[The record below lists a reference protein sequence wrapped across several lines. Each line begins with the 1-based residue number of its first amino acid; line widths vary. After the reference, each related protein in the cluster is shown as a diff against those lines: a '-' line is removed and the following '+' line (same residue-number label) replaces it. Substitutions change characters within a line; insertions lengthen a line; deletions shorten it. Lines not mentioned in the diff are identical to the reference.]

1 VTVPLLTG
9 KHRLLHIHRN
19 IPGVLS
25 AINRI
30 FAENSINISA
40 QSLMTNDAIG
50 YLVMDVDASCSAV
63 ALQKLQEI
71 DGTIRSR
78 VLY

>member
-1 VTVPLLTG
+1 MKPLNRRCANLTTF
-9 KHRLLHIHRN
+9 
-19 IPGVLS
+19 S

-50 YLVMDVDASCSAV
+50 YLVMDVDAGCSTV

-71 DGTIRSR
+71 DGTIRLR
-78 VLY
+78 VLNNS